1 MKAIFVKLVIV
12 EFLLFAIPVSTVT
25 AQSGKFQ
32 NLLEAAKKE
41 AARGETF
48 LVYASNPKE
57 ARTREALLEAFK
69 KKYNLADFRFEWLSL
84 FPSEAVTRIIAEARA
99 NKSGP
104 SVSMGATSVSLELD
118 RQGLLEAFDWVGTF
132 SGEFPRIKEP
142 AVDRVP
148 PPLRGKVV
156 IIYDGTRSLVYN
168 TDMLKSE
175 EVPEN
180 LDGLTDP
187 KWRRRIAMSGRG
199 GAAAPFNFLYLVWGE
214 ERTLDV
220 LRKILANGPI
230 FKKMFRRLSMPSP
243 LARLRWDW
251 EASMKQN
258 ASR

>member
-48 LVYASNPKE
+48 LVYASNPKQ

-104 SVSMGATSVSLELD
+104 SVSMGATSPVKRKGSDHLRRDSEP
-118 RQGLLEAFDWVGTF
+118 GLQHRHA
-132 SGEFPRIKEP
+132 
-142 AVDRVP
+142 
-148 PPLRGKVV
+148 
-156 IIYDGTRSLVYN
+156 
-168 TDMLKSE
+168 
-175 EVPEN
+175 EV
-180 LDGLTDP
+180 
-187 KWRRRIAMSGRG
+187 RG
-199 GAAAPFNFLYLVWGE
+199 G
-214 ERTLDV
+214 
-220 LRKILANGPI
+220 
-230 FKKMFRRLSMPSP
+230 S
-243 LARLRWDW
+243 
-251 EASMKQN
+251 
-258 ASR
+258 